1 MKKLIIIVSLIFLC
15 SKGLAIPDSGLESFP
30 IEGMKGLSRIN
41 QSEDDEFN
49 RRMENLHWGRSVTRD
64 AVYRGGAIGNLLP
77 TDLQEAPSQDG
88 VFPVKGM
95 RGLSQQEQADIDRFN
110 SAMAKAGWG
119 RTSDTEPTYTGA
131 IGNLLPTDFGES
143 KYDTELSL
151 QDLLSGEKTLNQLR
165 AEKRAEDIEEYLKY
179 FLCVGCVIII
189 LIAVAQSKERID

>member
-15 SKGLAIPDSGLESFP
+15 SKGLAIPDSVLESFP

-41 QSEDDEFN
+41 QSEVDEFN

-64 AVYRGGAIGNLLP
+64 VVYRG
-77 TDLQEAPSQDG
+77 
-88 VFPVKGM
+88 
-95 RGLSQQEQADIDRFN
+95 
-110 SAMAKAGWG
+110 
-119 RTSDTEPTYTGA
+119 GA

-143 KYDTELSL
+143 KYDTELSP
-151 QDLLSGEKTLNQLR
+151 QDLLRGDKTLNQLR
-165 AEKRAEDIEEYLKY
+165 AEKRTEDIEEYLKY

>member
-1 MKKLIIIVSLIFLC
+1 MKKLIIIASLIFLC
-15 SKGLAIPDSGLESFP
+15 SKGLAIPDSVLESFP

-41 QSEDDEFN
+41 QSEVDEFN

-95 RGLSQQEQADIDRFN
+95 KGLSQQEQADIDRFN
-110 SAMAKAGWG
+110 SAMYKTGWG
-119 RTSDTEPTYTGA
+119 RLSDTEPIYVGA
-131 IGNLLPTDFGES
+131 IGHLLPTDFGES

-179 FLCVGCVIII
+179 FLCVGCVIIV
-189 LIAVAQSKERID
+189 LIAVAQSKERIG

>member
-1 MKKLIIIVSLIFLC
+1 MNKLIIIVSLIFLC
-15 SKGLAIPDSGLESFP
+15 SKGLAIPDSVLESFS

-41 QSEDDEFN
+41 QSEVDEFN

-64 AVYRGGAIGNLLP
+64 VVYRG
-77 TDLQEAPSQDG
+77 
-88 VFPVKGM
+88 
-95 RGLSQQEQADIDRFN
+95 
-110 SAMAKAGWG
+110 
-119 RTSDTEPTYTGA
+119 GA

>member
-15 SKGLAIPDSGLESFP
+15 SKGLAIPDSVLESFP

-41 QSEDDEFN
+41 QSEVDEFN

-119 RTSDTEPTYTGA
+119 RTSDTEPTYTGS

>member
-41 QSEDDEFN
+41 QSEVDEFN

-77 TDLQEAPSQDG
+77 TD
-88 VFPVKGM
+88 
-95 RGLSQQEQADIDRFN
+95 
-110 SAMAKAGWG
+110 
-119 RTSDTEPTYTGA
+119 
-131 IGNLLPTDFGES
+131 FGES

-151 QDLLSGEKTLNQLR
+151 QDLLSGKRLLINLERKKGPKILKNTLN
-165 AEKRAEDIEEYLKY
+165 IFY
-179 FLCVGCVIII
+179 VS
-189 LIAVAQSKERID
+189 AVSLLF